1 MRTMGRLKI
10 ALAALGGALAMAGG
24 AALAQDAALGV
35 SIQDHRFSPAELH
48 APAKT
53 PITLVVNNLDPTP
66 EEFESKQMHVEKIV
80 AGKGTITLHIRPLDA
95 GRYRFFGEFHEDTAQ
110 GVLVV
115 E

>member
-1 MRTMGRLKI
+1 MRTMGRLKL
-10 ALAALGGALAMAGG
+10 ALAARGGALAMVGG
-24 AALAQDAALGV
+24 AALAQNAALGV
-35 SIQDHRFSPAELH
+35 SIKDHRFSPAELH

-80 AGKGTITLHIRPLDA
+80 AGKGSITLHIRPLDA